1 MGHTSSTAHCPQTLD
16 ALAALACVEL
26 LSTQLLQPNAQAWLQ
41 LVKRLSTPLELLC
54 SDAYLHSCGHLTQ
67 DIAKEV
73 R

>member
-1 MGHTSSTAHCPQTLD
+1 MGHTASTAHCPQTLD

-26 LSTQLLQPNAQAWLQ
+26 LITQLLWPNAQAWLQ
-41 LVKRLSTPLELLC
+41 LVKRLSTPLELIC
-54 SDAYLHSCGHLTQ
+54 SDAYLHGCGHLTR